1 MWGWLKK
8 KFGDESQASAEN
20 KSTESSE
27 ATAADVAPENAA
39 SSPETSHDSKSDG
52 SVISVDASHDEKP
65 AEPVMA
71 QGDSSHA
78 ATALAATVGASTAV
92 QEEKKSWFDKLK
104 TGLSA
109 TRNKLG
115 LQTIFASKL
124 DEDTLEQLEAQLLM
138 ADCGM
143 PATQHLL
150 DDLRRRWK
158 QAGGEGDPRAMLV
171 DALAELLKPLE
182 QPFPE
187 RSETPFVV
195 MIAGVNG
202 AGKTTSI
209 GKLAK
214 HLQQSGASVLLAAGD
229 TFRAAAREQLA
240 IWGERNNVTV
250 VQQAGGDPAA
260 VMFDAVSAGKARSVD
275 VVMCDTAGRLPTQL
289 HLMDE
294 LKKAKRVIGKAM
306 DGAPHEMLLVLD
318 GTTGQNALTQVKA
331 FDEALQ
337 LTGLIMTKLDGSA
350 KGGVIC
356 AIAKE
361 RPVPLRFI
369 GVGEGIDD
377 LRPFSAREFAEA
389 MV

>member
-8 KFGDESQASAEN
+8 KFGDEPQVALADKAAEPN
-20 KSTESSE
+20 ALPTESSLPE
-27 ATAADVAPENAA
+27 APVPIAEIARVETPNENRADGADTA
-39 SSPETSHDSKSDG
+39 ET
-52 SVISVDASHDEKP
+52 VEVTPTP
-65 AEPVMA
+65 AV
-71 QGDSSHA
+71 
-78 ATALAATVGASTAV
+78 ALAAPTATDT
-92 QEEKKSWFDKLK
+92 QKTSWFDKLK

-115 LQTIFASKL
+115 LQAIFASKL

-150 DDLRRRWK
+150 DDLRKRWK

-171 DALAELLKPLE
+171 DALTDLLTPLE
-182 QPFPE
+182 KPFPE
-187 RSETPFVV
+187 RTETPFVV

-250 VQQAGGDPAA
+250 IQQAGGDPAA
-260 VMFDAVSAGKARSVD
+260 VMFDAVNAGKARGID

-289 HLMDE
+289 NLMDE

-306 DGAPHEMLLVLD
+306 QGAPHETLLVLD
-318 GTTGQNALTQVKA
+318 GTTGQNALMQVKA
-331 FDEALQ
+331 FDEAIQ
-337 LTGLIMTKLDGSA
+337 LTGLVMTKLDGSA

-377 LRPFSAREFAEA
+377 LRPFSARDFAEA

>member
-8 KFGDESQASAEN
+8 KFGE
-20 KSTESSE
+20 
-27 ATAADVAPENAA
+27 TA
-39 SSPETSHDSKSDG
+39 PETSDAAKSAPPAANE
-52 SVISVDASHDEKP
+52 SPATREPETSSISTPIEVLPAPASNAP
-65 AEPVMA
+65 AHVTPPPATENIASPA
-71 QGDSSHA
+71 Q
-78 ATALAATVGASTAV
+78 
-92 QEEKKSWFDKLK
+92 EKKSWLDKLK
-104 TGLSA
+104 SGLA
-109 TRNKLG
+109 VTRNKLG
-115 LQTIFASKL
+115 LNVLFAGKL
-124 DEDTLEQLEAQLLM
+124 DEDTLEQLESQLLM

-150 DDLRRRWK
+150 DDLRKRWK

-171 DALAELLKPLE
+171 DSLTELLKPLE
-182 QPFPE
+182 QPLPE
-187 RSETPFVV
+187 RAEKPFVV
-195 MIAGVNG
+195 MIVGVNG

-250 VQQAGGDPAA
+250 IQQAGGDPAA
-260 VMFDAVSAGKARSVD
+260 VMFDAVSAGKARNID

-289 HLMDE
+289 NLMDE

-306 DGAPHEMLLVLD
+306 DGAPHETLLVLD
-318 GTTGQNALTQVKA
+318 GTTGQNAIMQVKA

-389 MV
+389 LV